1 MDSDNFQMKWIM
13 AAFFT
18 GLLLLYFVTAA
29 LKIDIFNWETA
40 IHSAIRFCTGFAIL
54 GIGVFYAH
62 QIQLKIALAIIFTL
76 FLTDDLLD
84 YLRHVET
91 FTAEYML
98 YGVYMLSWGAAIG
111 YLTGKYYHHLKA

>member
-1 MDSDNFQMKWIM
+1 MKWI
-13 AAFFT
+13 AAALLT

-40 IHSAIRFCTGFAIL
+40 IHSAIRFFTGFAIL
-54 GIGVFYAH
+54 GIGYFYAH
-62 QIQLKIALAIIFTL
+62 QIKLKIALAIILGL
-76 FLTDDLLD
+76 FLADDFLD

-98 YGVYMLSWGAAIG
+98 YGVYMLSWGAVVG
-111 YLTGKYYHHLKA
+111 YLTGRYYYDLKT

>member
-1 MDSDNFQMKWIM
+1 MRWI
-13 AAFFT
+13 AVAFFT
-18 GLLLLYFVTAA
+18 GLVLLYFVTAA
-29 LKIDIFNWETA
+29 LKIDMFNWETV
-40 IHSAIRFCTGFAIL
+40 IHSAIRFFTGFAIL

-62 QIQLKIALAIIFTL
+62 QLQLKIALAIILTL

-98 YGVYMLSWGAAIG
+98 YGVYMLAWGAVMG
-111 YLTGKYYHHLKA
+111 YLSIKHVKGQHSGKL